1 MVVVSGRAA
10 TVRRLTVAG
19 SDGVE
24 IACVAHQLQG
34 SVDRGQADAF
44 AVMSKIVVDLLSC
57 SEVMAIGQYLLNS
70 GPLPSL
76 ALSTRRLDRRRCCG
90 DRLGRHLG
98 APRRLRPGCSVLIV
112 VIGMGSVPMSF
123 MDEVGVVAVLH
134 CGMPATWCM
143 AVGVVLGDRV
153 RRHKVII
160 IIGQFREYGC

>member
-57 SEVMAIGQYLLNS
+57 SEVMAIGQYLLDS
-70 GPLPSL
+70 GPLPGL
-76 ALSTRRLDRRRCCG
+76 ALSTR
-90 DRLGRHLG
+90 RLGRHLG
-98 APRRLRPGCSVLIV
+98 APRRLRPVCSVLIV

-134 CGMPATWCM
+134 CGMPATWC
-143 AVGVVLGDRV
+143 
-153 RRHKVII
+153 
-160 IIGQFREYGC
+160 